1 METTGLFFTP
11 ETAELDYKT
20 LAASPAPYLSR
31 IKAHSPKSALSTHS
45 KHAIILGR
53 RKQTLGA
60 IDSVEFNQLKQTITD
75 LEKDLQKQTEKTHFL
90 LQIHSDARRGVKS

>member
-1 METTGLFFTP
+1 MRLKVNNLLTPRNTQPPMETTGLFFTP

-45 KHAIILGR
+45 KQHAIILGR
-53 RKQTLGA
+53 RK
-60 IDSVEFNQLKQTITD
+60 
-75 LEKDLQKQTEKTHFL
+75 
-90 LQIHSDARRGVKS
+90 